1 MRRQGFGGWGQD
13 VRGSGEGL
21 ELVGKNLGGQGKGG
35 KTDRTRLW
43 CVWVTGLESGMGVC
57 FGGR

>member
-1 MRRQGFGGWGQD
+1 MGAG
-13 VRGSGEGL
+13 VRGSGKGL
-21 ELVGKNLGGQGKGG
+21 ELEGKGG